1 MQGTHEGGEGHME
14 RGDEGAQGRE
24 GGEGWGKDEEQR

>member
-1 MQGTHEGGEGHME
+1 MRGVRDTWRG
-14 RGDEGAQGRE
+14 GDEGAQGRE